1 MARGASPVL
10 GTTAGPRASADPA
23 GGVTPS
29 SRKVRKILR
38 LEARARQ
45 ALGRYEVALA
55 AATRAKGQAHVLLDE
70 AQVIEGTLRD
80 AQLAELYHGRARA
93 KTTAGSTASVPP
105 HTTTP
110 AKEGV

>member
-1 MARGASPVL
+1 
-10 GTTAGPRASADPA
+10 
-23 GGVTPS
+23 VTLS

-38 LEARARQ
+38 LEARARRF
-45 ALGRYEVALA
+45 LGRYEVALA

-70 AQVIEGTLRD
+70 AQVIEGTLSD
-80 AQLAELYHGRARA
+80 AQLAELYRGRARA
-93 KTTAGSTASVPP
+93 KTTATGSTASVPP